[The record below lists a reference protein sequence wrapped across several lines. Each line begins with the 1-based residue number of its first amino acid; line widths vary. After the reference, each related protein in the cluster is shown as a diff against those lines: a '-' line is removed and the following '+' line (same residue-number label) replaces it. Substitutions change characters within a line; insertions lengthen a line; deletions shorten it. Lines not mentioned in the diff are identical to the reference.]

1 MARSPKPP
9 RSPRRLFV
17 TPEGVDLQL
26 ELGGGGAR
34 AAAFGIDLLFMVL
47 ILIALTIAVVLALVG
62 SGKGDA
68 VFIIWLLG
76 FFALRNGW
84 FTLFEL
90 GGRGA
95 TPGKR
100 LLGLRVVARDGARLT
115 GGAVVA
121 RNAMREVEVFLPLT
135 FLGFQAS
142 EGLADVFLSLFAL
155 GWSLIFLLF
164 PLFNRDRLR
173 MGDVIAGTW
182 VVRDVRAALGAELTA
197 PAPERRFSDA
207 ALSLYGEFELQ
218 ALEEVLRSGTLE
230 SFAIVAATI
239 RAKAGLADD
248 GDDVRFLHDYYAE
261 LCARLERRMSFG
273 RRVADKHA
281 QNRSVA
287 A

>member
-1 MARSPKPP
+1 MPRAPKPP
-9 RSPRRLFV
+9 RSLKRRFV

-26 ELGGGGAR
+26 ELGGGGSR
-34 AAAFGIDLLFMVL
+34 AAAFAIDLLFMLL
-47 ILIALTIAVVLALVG
+47 ILIALTIAAVLLLVG
-62 SGKGDA
+62 SGKAEA
-68 VFIIWLLG
+68 VGIVWLLG

-84 FTLFEL
+84 FSLFEL

-100 LLGLRVVARDGARLT
+100 LIGLRVVARDGARLT

-155 GWSLIFLLF
+155 GWSAIFLLF

-173 MGDVIAGTW
+173 MGDIVAGTW
-182 VVRDVRAALGAELTA
+182 VVRAVRERLGADLAA
-197 PAPERRFSDA
+197 PAAARRFSDA

-218 ALEEVLRSGTLE
+218 ALEDVLRSGNADGMT
-230 SFAIVAATI
+230 IVAATI
-239 RAKAGLADD
+239 RAKAGLPDD
-248 GDDVRFLHDYYAE
+248 GDDPGFLHEYYAE

-273 RRVADKHA
+273 RRVADKYA